1 MVIFTW
7 GNGKMINLMGM
18 ESIFLEMEQFMKES
32 GIKIK
37 SMDMEKNNG

>member
-7 GNGKMINLMGM
+7 GNGKMINQMDMG
-18 ESIFLEMEQFMKES
+18 SIFLEMEQFMKET

-37 SMDMEKNNG
+37 NMVMEKNNG